1 MRRAARAPIV
11 RRRLIA
17 DHRKVSILDSPQT
30 TQLQLR
36 PGIIELNWGQPDP
49 ELLPKEA
56 VSSAAAAVLA
66 RVGGDALSYGAAAG
80 AGPLLAWLR
89 AHIAQT
95 EPQAVAADEIAI
107 TAGNSDAIDQ
117 VCTLFTQAGDVVL
130 VESPSYHLALR
141 IMRDRPLRLVPVA
154 TDEHGLQVEL
164 LAQTVHDLQRAGSN
178 VRMLYTVPTFHNPTG
193 VSLSAERRVALV
205 QLAQQA
211 GFFIVEDDVYREL
224 HYDAPAPPALWTLAP
239 RGTVLRLGS
248 FAKSLAPGLRLGWI
262 NGSAQQVRRLV
273 DGGLRDSGGGVNHL
287 TAMVAGELCT
297 TGGFELYVQRFRNA
311 YRERRNALLAALSE
325 QMPAGC
331 SWQVPA
337 GGFFV
342 WVTLPAGLDAT
353 VLLPHAEAAGMA
365 FIPGANFH
373 LDGRGSNTLR
383 LAFSLYPP
391 QELVHAAQR
400 LGKAVRLLHA

>member
-141 IMRDRPLRLVPVA
+141 IMRDHPLRLVPVA

-342 WVTLPAGLDAT
+342 WVTLPAGLDANA
-353 VLLPHAEAAGMA
+353 LLPHAEAAGMA

>member
-1 MRRAARAPIV
+1 M
-11 RRRLIA
+11 
-17 DHRKVSILDSPQT
+17 SILDSPQT

-141 IMRDRPLRLVPVA
+141 IMRDHPLRLVPVA

-164 LAQTVHDLQRAGSN
+164 LAQTVRDLQRAGSN

-193 VSLSAERRVALV
+193 VSLSAERRLALV

-342 WVTLPAGLDAT
+342 WVTLPAGLDANA
-353 VLLPHAEAAGMA
+353 LLPHAEAAGMA

>member
-1 MRRAARAPIV
+1 M
-11 RRRLIA
+11 
-17 DHRKVSILDSPQT
+17 SILDSPQT

-89 AHIAQT
+89 AHIART
-95 EPQAVAADEIAI
+95 EQPAVTADEIAI

-141 IMRDRPLRLVPVA
+141 IMRDHPLRLVPVA
-154 TDEHGLQVEL
+154 ADAHGLQVAQ
-164 LAQTVHDLQRAGSN
+164 LAQTVRDLKRNGSS

-193 VSLSAERRVALV
+193 VCLSAERRRALLE
-205 QLAQQA
+205 LAQQED
-211 GFFIVEDDVYREL
+211 FLVVEDDVYREL
-224 HYDAPAPPALWTLAP
+224 HYDAPPPPALWAMAP

-262 NGSAQQVRRLV
+262 NGSAQHVRRLV

-287 TAMVAGELCT
+287 TAMIAGELCS
-297 TGGFELYVQRFRNA
+297 TGGFEVYVQRFRNA
-311 YRERRNALLAALSE
+311 YRERRNALLAALAE
-325 QMPAGC
+325 HMPAGC
-331 SWQVPA
+331 SWLTPA

-342 WVTLPAGLDAT
+342 WVTLPAALDAT
-353 VLLPHAEAAGMA
+353 ALLPHAEAAGMA

-391 QELVHAAQR
+391 PELEQAAQC
-400 LGKAVRLLHA
+400 LAKAVRSMLA

>member
-1 MRRAARAPIV
+1 M
-11 RRRLIA
+11 IA
-17 DHRKVSILDSPQT
+17 DQRKVSILDSPQT

-141 IMRDRPLRLVPVA
+141 IMRDHPLRLVPVA

-164 LAQTVHDLQRAGSN
+164 LAQTVRDLQRAGSN

-193 VSLSAERRVALV
+193 VSLSAERRLALV

-353 VLLPHAEAAGMA
+353 ALLPHAEAAGMA

-400 LGKAVRLLHA
+400 LGKAARLLHA

>member
-1 MRRAARAPIV
+1 M
-11 RRRLIA
+11 
-17 DHRKVSILDSPQT
+17 SILDSPQT

-141 IMRDRPLRLVPVA
+141 IMRDHPLRLVPVA

-353 VLLPHAEAAGMA
+353 ALLPHAEAAGMA

-391 QELVHAAQR
+391 QELAHAAQR
-400 LGKAVRLLHA
+400 LGKALRSLHA

>member
-1 MRRAARAPIV
+1 M
-11 RRRLIA
+11 
-17 DHRKVSILDSPQT
+17 SILDSPQT

-141 IMRDRPLRLVPVA
+141 IMRDHPLRLVPVA

-193 VSLSAERRVALV
+193 VSLSAERRLALV

-353 VLLPHAEAAGMA
+353 ALLPHAEAAGMA

>member
-141 IMRDRPLRLVPVA
+141 IMRDHPLRLVPVA

-193 VSLSAERRVALV
+193 VSLSAERRLALV

-353 VLLPHAEAAGMA
+353 ALLPHAEAAGMA

>member
-1 MRRAARAPIV
+1 M
-11 RRRLIA
+11 
-17 DHRKVSILDSPQT
+17 SILDAPQT

-49 ELLPKEA
+49 ALLPKEA

-66 RVGGDALSYGAAAG
+66 QVGGDALSYGAAAG

-89 AHIAQT
+89 AYLAQT
-95 EPQAVAADEIAI
+95 EPLAVAADEIAI

-117 VCTLFTQAGDVVL
+117 ICTLFTQAGDVVL

-141 IMRDRPLRLVPVA
+141 IMRDHPLRLVPVA
-154 TDEHGLQVEL
+154 TDGHGLQVEL
-164 LAQTVHDLQRAGSN
+164 LAQTVRDLQRAGSS

-193 VSLSAERRVALV
+193 VSLSAERRQALV

-224 HYDAPAPPALWTLAP
+224 HYDAPAPPALWTMAP

-248 FAKSLAPGLRLGWI
+248 FAKSLAPGLRLGWL

-297 TGGFELYVQRFRNA
+297 TGGFDLNVQRFRHA

-325 QMPAGC
+325 HMPAGC
-331 SWQVPA
+331 SWLVPA

-342 WVTLPAGLDAT
+342 WVTLPADLDAT
-353 VLLPHAEAAGMA
+353 ALLPHAEAAGMA

-383 LAFSLYPP
+383 LAFSLYPAA
-391 QELVHAAQR
+391 ELAQAAQR
-400 LGKAVRLLHA
+400 LGQAVRLQLA

>member
-1 MRRAARAPIV
+1 M
-11 RRRLIA
+11 
-17 DHRKVSILDSPQT
+17 SILDSPQT

-89 AHIAQT
+89 AHIART
-95 EPQAVAADEIAI
+95 EQPAVTADEIAI

-141 IMRDRPLRLVPVA
+141 IMRDHPLRLVPVA

-164 LAQTVHDLQRAGSN
+164 LAQTVRDLQRAGSN

-193 VSLSAERRVALV
+193 VSLSAERRLALV

-331 SWQVPA
+331 SWLMPA

-353 VLLPHAEAAGMA
+353 ALLPHAEAAGMA

-400 LGKAVRLLHA
+400 LGKAVRLLQV

>member
-1 MRRAARAPIV
+1 M
-11 RRRLIA
+11 
-17 DHRKVSILDSPQT
+17 SILDSPQT

-141 IMRDRPLRLVPVA
+141 IMRDHPLRLVPVA

-353 VLLPHAEAAGMA
+353 ALLPHAEAAGMA

-391 QELVHAAQR
+391 QELAHAAQR

>member
-1 MRRAARAPIV
+1 M
-11 RRRLIA
+11 
-17 DHRKVSILDSPQT
+17 SILDSPQT

-141 IMRDRPLRLVPVA
+141 IMRDHPLRLVPVA

-164 LAQTVHDLQRAGSN
+164 LAQTVRDLQRAGSN

-193 VSLSAERRVALV
+193 VSLSAERRLALV

-331 SWQVPA
+331 SWLLPA

-353 VLLPHAEAAGMA
+353 ALLPHAEAAGMA

-391 QELVHAAQR
+391 QELAHAAQR

>member
-1 MRRAARAPIV
+1 MWRAARPPIV

-17 DHRKVSILDSPQT
+17 NKRKVSILDSPQT

-193 VSLSAERRVALV
+193 VSLSAERRLALV

-342 WVTLPAGLDAT
+342 WVTLPAGLDANA
-353 VLLPHAEAAGMA
+353 LLPHAEAAGMA

-400 LGKAVRLLHA
+400 LGKAVRLLQV

>member
-1 MRRAARAPIV
+1 M
-11 RRRLIA
+11 IA
-17 DHRKVSILDSPQT
+17 DQRKVSILDSPQT

-141 IMRDRPLRLVPVA
+141 IMRDHPLRLVPVA

-193 VSLSAERRVALV
+193 VSLSAVRRLALV

-353 VLLPHAEAAGMA
+353 ALLPHAEAAGMA

-391 QELVHAAQR
+391 QELAHAAQR

>member
-1 MRRAARAPIV
+1 M
-11 RRRLIA
+11 
-17 DHRKVSILDSPQT
+17 SILDSPQT

-141 IMRDRPLRLVPVA
+141 IMRDHPLRLVPVA

-353 VLLPHAEAAGMA
+353 ALLPHAEAAGMA

>member
-1 MRRAARAPIV
+1 M
-11 RRRLIA
+11 IA
-17 DHRKVSILDSPQT
+17 DQRKVSILDSPQT

-141 IMRDRPLRLVPVA
+141 IMRDHPLRLVPVA

-164 LAQTVHDLQRAGSN
+164 LAQTVRDLQRAGSN

-193 VSLSAERRVALV
+193 VSLSAERRLALV

-353 VLLPHAEAAGMA
+353 ALLPHAEAAGMA

>member
-1 MRRAARAPIV
+1 M
-11 RRRLIA
+11 
-17 DHRKVSILDSPQT
+17 SILDSPQT

-141 IMRDRPLRLVPVA
+141 IMRDHPLRLVPVA

-164 LAQTVHDLQRAGSN
+164 LALTVRDLQRAGSN

-193 VSLSAERRVALV
+193 VSLSAERRLALV

-342 WVTLPAGLDAT
+342 WVTLPAGLDANA
-353 VLLPHAEAAGMA
+353 LLPHAEAAGMA

-391 QELVHAAQR
+391 QELAHAAQR

>member
-1 MRRAARAPIV
+1 MGL
-11 RRRLIA
+11 RRLIA
-17 DHRKVSILDSPQT
+17 DHNKMFILDSPQT

-66 RVGGDALSYGAAAG
+66 RAGGDALSYGAAAG

-89 AHIAQT
+89 VHLEQT

-117 VCTLFTQAGDVVL
+117 ICTLFTQAGDVVL

-141 IMRDRPLRLVPVA
+141 IMRDHPLRLVPVA
-154 TDEHGLQVEL
+154 TDGHGLQVEL
-164 LAQTVHDLQRAGSN
+164 LAQTVRDLQRTGSK

-193 VSLSAERRVALV
+193 VSLSAERRLALV
-205 QLAQQA
+205 ELAQQA

-224 HYDAPAPPALWTLAP
+224 HYDAPAPPALWTMAP

-248 FAKSLAPGLRLGWI
+248 FAKSLAPGLRLGWL
-262 NGSAQQVRRLV
+262 NGSAQHVRRLV

-311 YRERRNALLAALSE
+311 YRERRNALLVALSE
-325 QMPAGC
+325 HMPAGC
-331 SWQVPA
+331 SWLVPA

-353 VLLPHAEAAGMA
+353 ALLPHAEAAGMA
-365 FIPGANFH
+365 FIPGVNFH
-373 LDGRGSNTLR
+373 LDGRGANTLS
-383 LAFSLYPP
+383 LAFSLYPAA
-391 QELVHAAQR
+391 ELAQAAQR
-400 LGKAVRLLHA
+400 LGKAVRLQLA

>member
-1 MRRAARAPIV
+1 M
-11 RRRLIA
+11 IA
-17 DHRKVSILDSPQT
+17 DQRKVSILDSPQT

-141 IMRDRPLRLVPVA
+141 IMRDHPLRLVPVA

-193 VSLSAERRVALV
+193 VSLSAERRLALV

-331 SWQVPA
+331 SWLLPA

-353 VLLPHAEAAGMA
+353 ALLPHAEAAGMA

>member
-1 MRRAARAPIV
+1 M
-11 RRRLIA
+11 IA
-17 DHRKVSILDSPQT
+17 NQSKVSILDSPQT

-141 IMRDRPLRLVPVA
+141 IMRDHPLRLVPVA

-164 LAQTVHDLQRAGSN
+164 LAQTVRDLQRAGSN

-193 VSLSAERRVALV
+193 VSLSAERRLALV

-331 SWQVPA
+331 SWLLPA

-353 VLLPHAEAAGMA
+353 ALLPHAEAAGMA

-391 QELVHAAQR
+391 QELAHAAQR

>member
-1 MRRAARAPIV
+1 M
-11 RRRLIA
+11 
-17 DHRKVSILDSPQT
+17 LDSPQT

-141 IMRDRPLRLVPVA
+141 IMRDHPLRLVPVA

-164 LAQTVHDLQRAGSN
+164 LAQTVRDLQRAGSN

-193 VSLSAERRVALV
+193 VSLSAERRLALV

-331 SWQVPA
+331 SWLLPE

-353 VLLPHAEAAGMA
+353 ALLPHAEAAGMA

-391 QELVHAAQR
+391 QELAHAAQR

>member
-1 MRRAARAPIV
+1 M
-11 RRRLIA
+11 
-17 DHRKVSILDSPQT
+17 SILDSPQT

-141 IMRDRPLRLVPVA
+141 IMRDHPLRLVPVA

-164 LAQTVHDLQRAGSN
+164 LAQTVRDLQRAGSN

-193 VSLSAERRVALV
+193 VSLSAERRLALV

-353 VLLPHAEAAGMA
+353 ALLPHAEAAGMA

-391 QELVHAAQR
+391 QELAHAAQR

>member
-1 MRRAARAPIV
+1 M
-11 RRRLIA
+11 
-17 DHRKVSILDSPQT
+17 SILDSPQT

-89 AHIAQT
+89 AHIART
-95 EPQAVAADEIAI
+95 EQPAVTADEIAI

-141 IMRDRPLRLVPVA
+141 IMRDHPLRLVPVA

-164 LAQTVHDLQRAGSN
+164 LAQTVRDLQRAGSI

-193 VSLSAERRVALV
+193 VSLSAERRLALV

-224 HYDAPAPPALWTLAP
+224 HYDAPAPPALWAMAP

-262 NGSAQQVRRLV
+262 NGSAQHVRRLV

-287 TAMVAGELCT
+287 TAMIAGELCS

-311 YRERRNALLAALSE
+311 YRERRNALLAALAE
-325 QMPAGC
+325 YMPAGC
-331 SWQVPA
+331 SWLTPA

-342 WVTLPAGLDAT
+342 WVTLPAALDAT

-391 QELVHAAQR
+391 PELEQAAQC
-400 LGKAVRLLHA
+400 LAKAVRSMLA

>member
-1 MRRAARAPIV
+1 M
-11 RRRLIA
+11 
-17 DHRKVSILDSPQT
+17 SILDSPQT

-49 ELLPKEA
+49 ALLPKEA

-89 AHIAQT
+89 AHLAQT

-141 IMRDRPLRLVPVA
+141 IMRDHPLRLVPVA
-154 TDEHGLQVEL
+154 TDEHGLQVGL
-164 LAQTVHDLQRAGSN
+164 LAQTVRDLQRAGSS

-193 VSLSAERRVALV
+193 VSLSAERRLALV
-205 QLAQQA
+205 QLAQEA
-211 GFFIVEDDVYREL
+211 GFIIVEDDVYREL
-224 HYDAPAPPALWTLAP
+224 HYDAPAPPALWTMAP

-248 FAKSLAPGLRLGWI
+248 FAKSLAPGLRLGWL
-262 NGSAQQVRRLV
+262 NGSGQHVRRLV

-297 TGGFELYVQRFRNA
+297 TGGFDLNVQRFRNA

-325 QMPAGC
+325 HMPAGC
-331 SWQVPA
+331 SWLVPA

-342 WVTLPAGLDAT
+342 WVTLPAELDAT
-353 VLLPHAEAAGMA
+353 ALLPHAEAAGMA

-383 LAFSLYPP
+383 LAFSLYPA
-391 QELVHAAQR
+391 QELAQAAQR
-400 LGKAVRLLHA
+400 LGQAVRSRLA

>member
-1 MRRAARAPIV
+1 M
-11 RRRLIA
+11 
-17 DHRKVSILDSPQT
+17 LDSPQT

-141 IMRDRPLRLVPVA
+141 IMRDHPLRLVPVA

-193 VSLSAERRVALV
+193 VSLSAERRLALV

-353 VLLPHAEAAGMA
+353 ALLPHAEAAGMA

>member
-1 MRRAARAPIV
+1 M
-11 RRRLIA
+11 IA
-17 DHRKVSILDSPQT
+17 NQSKVSILDSPQT

-141 IMRDRPLRLVPVA
+141 IMRDHPLRLVPVA

-164 LAQTVHDLQRAGSN
+164 LAQTVRDLQRAGSN

-193 VSLSAERRVALV
+193 VSLSAERRLALV

-353 VLLPHAEAAGMA
+353 ALLPHAEAAGMA

-391 QELVHAAQR
+391 LELAHAAQR

>member
-1 MRRAARAPIV
+1 M
-11 RRRLIA
+11 
-17 DHRKVSILDSPQT
+17 
-30 TQLQLR
+30 
-36 PGIIELNWGQPDP
+36 
-49 ELLPKEA
+49 
-56 VSSAAAAVLA
+56 LA

-141 IMRDRPLRLVPVA
+141 IMRDHPLRLVPVA

-353 VLLPHAEAAGMA
+353 ALLPHAEAAGMA

-391 QELVHAAQR
+391 QELAHAAQR
-400 LGKAVRLLHA
+400 LGKALRSLHA